1 MYRRLKKLGALLAVT
16 MIMGTAVGCS
26 SNGGSSNAAENNNS
40 ASGNDS
46 KLLYFIPIVDTG
58 AYWSPM
64 KKGAEDKAKE
74 LGYEIVSKTTPP
86 SEAQKN
92 ERHIGF
98 VDEAISKKAAG
109 VALAPMDPDMFDRKA
124 KETMD
129 SGIKLVTFDADVKTE
144 GNRTAYVG
152 TDNRLAGEDLGKKGA
167 EYLKAQ
173 GITSGSIALVSTN
186 LTQTTMTYRQEG
198 IEKGFEEVM
207 GADAANFKWLE
218 PIQDDDQAAESKRQ
232 LEGQITS
239 NSDMVA
245 VFSLG
250 SEGPD
255 TGVMEAIKSQGK
267 AGKIYHFGFDYTPTW
282 ENGVDSELITGI
294 VDQDAYNIG
303 QKVIEVLVES
313 IEGKAVDTNYP
324 VDVQWVEAKDI
335 VKYGETKQSQF
346 TTETTD

>member
-1 MYRRLKKLGALLAVT
+1 MSKRLKKLSLLLATT
-16 MIMGTAVGCS
+16 MLLGTVVGCS
-26 SNGGSSNAAENNNS
+26 QDSGSSSESNSNVASSAED
-40 ASGNDS
+40 G

-74 LGYEIVSKTTPP
+74 LGYELVSKTTPP

-109 VALAPMDPDMFDRKA
+109 IALAPMDPDMFDRKA
-124 KETMD
+124 KEAMD

-144 GNRTAYVG
+144 ANRTAYIG
-152 TDNRLAGEDLGKKGA
+152 TDNKLAGEELGRKGA

-173 GITSGSIALVSTN
+173 GISGGSIGLVSTN

-207 GADAANFKWLE
+207 GADASNFKWLE
-218 PIQDDDQAAESKRQ
+218 PIQDNDQAAESKRL

-255 TGVMEAIKSQGK
+255 TGVMEAIKSQDK

-282 ENGVDSELITGI
+282 ENGIKDKLITGI

-303 QKVIEVLVES
+303 QKVIEVLVEA
-313 IEGKAVDTNYP
+313 IEGKTVDTNYP
-324 VDVQWVEAKDI
+324 VNVQWVEDKDI
-335 VKYGETKQSQF
+335 VEYGKTKQSQF
-346 TTETTD
+346 TTETTE